1 MEENLDSLI
10 SAAICIENTNSCVRD
25 LGLMKNWWQ
34 FLKPYVKCALLLY
47 SEVVLLDP
55 REEAGKELIEAI
67 TYYRKDVPSIGLYTN
82 GIIAVLVNEDK
93 TIGKIEVLFA
103 SVQQKDEYDAMQ
115 AENNGILRING

>member
-1 MEENLDSLI
+1 MKEIQDSLI
-10 SAAICIENTNSCVRD
+10 SAAKSVENTDVCVRD
-25 LGLMKNWWQ
+25 LGQMKSWWQ
-34 FLKPYVKCALLLY
+34 FLKPYIKCALLLY

-67 TYYRKDVPSIGLYTN
+67 TYYRKDVPSFELYTN

-93 TIGKIEVLFA
+93 TIGKIEVLLA
-103 SVQQKDEYDAMQ
+103 SVEQKDEYDAMQ